1 MKLTPTAS
9 QTVGPFFSIGLASLY
24 QNAAAINSAN
34 TATINGAV
42 FDGDGKPIPDAVL
55 EFWNAQYFARVP
67 TLEDGTFSAVLET
80 PQKQNV
86 QSGKS
91 SLVYFDVLV
100 FMRGLLKPVCT
111 RVYLSDA
118 KALVSEPTLKT
129 VPTERVTTL
138 AAKPTNAATE
148 YQWNIFMQGAN
159 ETVFFD
165 Y

>member
-9 QTVGPFFSIGLASLY
+9 QTVGPFFSIGLAQLY
-24 QNAAAINSAN
+24 QNAAAIHSAN
-34 TATINGAV
+34 TVTINGTV

-55 EFWNAQYFARVP
+55 EFWNAQNFARVP

-80 PQKQNV
+80 SQKQGV
-86 QSGKS
+86 QSEKS

-100 FMRGLLKPVCT
+100 FMRGLLKPVYT

-118 KALVSEPTLKT
+118 RALASEPSLKT

-138 AAKPTNAATE
+138 AAKPTNAAAE
-148 YQWNIFMQGAN
+148 YQWNIFMQGTN